1 MKISNN
7 TPVNNASATKKKA
20 KASGASGFAGLLGD
34 VGGAGESAATS
45 QSANV
50 AGPSAIDGMLAL
62 QEVSDE
68 DIGQKKAVRQGN
80 DMLDALEDLRLSILL
95 GEVSPTQLERI
106 QKRMEQQ
113 RGVVMNPELQ
123 NLINEIEVR
132 AAVELA
138 KLGR

>member
-1 MKISNN
+1 MKITN
-7 TPVNNASATKKKA
+7 TPISNANSAKKKA
-20 KASGASGFAGLLGD
+20 KASGASGFAGLFSAS
-34 VGGAGESAATS
+34 GAGESSSTSSASSIAA
-45 QSANV
+45 
-50 AGPSAIDGMLAL
+50 PSALDGILAL

-68 DIGQKKAVRQGN
+68 DVGQKRAVRQGLST
-80 DMLDALEDLRLSILL
+80 LDALEDLRLAILL

-106 QKRMEQQ
+106 QKRMELQ

-123 NLINEIEVR
+123 ALMNEIEVR

>member
-1 MKISNN
+1 MMKITGNSPISNS
-7 TPVNNASATKKKA
+7 SATKKKS
-20 KASGASGFAGLLGD
+20 KASGASGFAGLLG
-34 VGGAGESAATS
+34 GAEES
-45 QSANV
+45 SAV
-50 AGPSAIDGMLAL
+50 STPASIAGPSALDGMLAL

-68 DIGQKKAVRQGN
+68 DVGQKRAVRQGLST
-80 DMLDALEDLRLSILL
+80 LDALEDLRLAILL

-113 RGVVMNPELQ
+113 RGVVMDPELQ
-123 NLINEIEVR
+123 ALMNEIEVR